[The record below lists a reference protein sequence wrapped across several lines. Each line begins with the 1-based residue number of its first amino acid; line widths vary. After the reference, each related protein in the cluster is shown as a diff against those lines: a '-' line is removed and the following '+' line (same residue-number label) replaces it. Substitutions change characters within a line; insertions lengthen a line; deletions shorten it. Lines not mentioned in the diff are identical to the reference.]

1 MQESTPKTPLTPV
14 VSSTPFYLSLMI
26 LLAMIGLSIG
36 FFFYNLALDRSIEAQ
51 KNAISETRKNI
62 EEVSRDRKVIITRIE
77 GSNTIRPSIDLK
89 GIVADFYD
97 AASRANVRL
106 NGFNITNDVISTSLT
121 ATESNGAIHP
131 DAASTII
138 TMMQEY
144 AQGK

>member
-36 FFFYNLALDRSIEAQ
+36 FFFYNLALDRSIEAH
-51 KNAISETRKNI
+51 KNTISETRKNI

-121 ATESNGAIHP
+121 ATESNGA
-131 DAASTII
+131 ANT
-138 TMMQEY
+138 
-144 AQGK
+144 